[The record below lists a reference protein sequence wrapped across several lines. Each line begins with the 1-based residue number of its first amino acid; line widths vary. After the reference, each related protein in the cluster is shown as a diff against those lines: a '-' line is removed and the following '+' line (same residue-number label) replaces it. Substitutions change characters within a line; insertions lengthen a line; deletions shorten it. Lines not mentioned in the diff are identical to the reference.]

1 MGSFSLNYL
10 LRRLL
15 VFFLTVWVAAT
26 LIFIIPRL
34 APGDPIQ
41 AMIARMTQF
50 EGYVENADLIIEAW
64 RKRFGLDD
72 PIYVQYMRFLGNT
85 LRLDLGYSMANF
97 PATVYELVGRA
108 LPWTI
113 GLVGIATFIFFT
125 VGNLCGALL
134 AWYRTPKWLKVMI
147 PISMTFTSVPPALF
161 SLLLV
166 YIFGF
171 LIKINDKPLFPQVGA
186 YARGTTP
193 EFTLEFFGSVLYHGF
208 LPAMSIVLVT
218 FGFWALGMRG
228 MMVTIEGEDYMI
240 LAQAKGLKPFYV
252 LYRYMIRN
260 AILPQMT
267 ALAVSIGT
275 LINGSVLVEIM
286 FVYNGMGSLIY
297 SGIANQDFGLIQGTS
312 FILIVSSALAVLI
325 IDLTYPLID
334 PRISLE
340 GR

>member
-10 LRRLL
+10 LRRIL
-15 VFFLTVWVAAT
+15 VFFLTIWAAAT
-26 LIFIIPRL
+26 VIFIIPRL
-34 APGDPIQ
+34 APGDPIG
-41 AMIARMTQF
+41 AMIARMSQQ

-64 RKRFGLDD
+64 RERFGLDD
-72 PIYVQYMRFLGNT
+72 PLYVQYFRFVGNT
-85 LRLDLGYSMANF
+85 LRLDLGYSLGNF
-97 PATVYELVGRA
+97 PATVTELVGRA

-134 AWYRTPKWLKVMI
+134 AWKRSPKLLKVMI

-166 YIFGF
+166 YIFAF
-171 LIKINDKPLFPQVGA
+171 KLPFFPIVGA
-186 YARGTTP
+186 YGRGMVP
-193 EFTLEFFGSVLYHGF
+193 ELTLEFFGSVLYHGF

-275 LINGSVLVEIM
+275 LINGAVLVEIM
-286 FVYNGMGSLIY
+286 FTYNGMGSLIY

-312 FILIVSSALAVLI
+312 FILIVTSALAVLI

>member
-1 MGSFSLNYL
+1 MAGLSLNYL
-10 LRRLL
+10 LRRLM
-15 VFFLTVWVAAT
+15 VFFLTIWVAAT
-26 LIFIIPRL
+26 VIFIIPRL
-34 APGDPIQ
+34 APGDPIG
-41 AMIARMTQF
+41 AMIARMSQT
-50 EGYVENADLIIEAW
+50 EGFVENADIIIEAW

-72 PIYVQYMRFLGNT
+72 PLHVQYLRFLGNT
-85 LRLDLGYSMANF
+85 LRLDLGYSLANF
-97 PATVYELVGRA
+97 PATVSELVGRA

-113 GLVGIATFIFFT
+113 GLVGIATVIFFT

-134 AWYRTPKWLKVMI
+134 AWRKTPKLLKVMI

-171 LIKINDKPLFPQVGA
+171 RIPIFPLVGA
-186 YARGTTP
+186 YGRGMVP
-193 EFTLEFFGSVLYHGF
+193 EFTAEFIGSVLYHGF

-286 FVYNGMGSLIY
+286 FTYNGMGSLIY
-297 SGIANQDFGLIQGTS
+297 SGIRNQDFGLIQGTS
-312 FILIVSSALAVLI
+312 FILIVTSALAVLI
-325 IDLTYPLID
+325 IDLLI
-334 PRISLE
+334 R
-340 GR
+340 

>member
-1 MGSFSLNYL
+1 MGGISLNYL
-10 LRRLL
+10 VRRLL
-15 VFFLTVWVAAT
+15 VFFLTLWVAAT

-34 APGDPIQ
+34 APGDPISAMVARLSYQ
-41 AMIARMTQF
+41 AGF
-50 EGYVENADLIIEAW
+50 VENADLIIEGW
-64 RKRFGLDD
+64 KERFGLND
-72 PIYVQYMRFLGNT
+72 PVYVQYVRYLGNL
-85 LRLDLGYSMANF
+85 LRFDMGYAMARF
-97 PATVYELVGRA
+97 PSEVSQLVGRA

-113 GLVGIATFIFFT
+113 GLVGVATLIFFT

-134 AWYRTPKWLKVMI
+134 AWRKTPKLVKVMI
-147 PISMTFTSVPPALF
+147 PMSMMFTSIPPLLAG
-161 SLLLV
+161 LLLV

-171 LIKINDKPLFPQVGA
+171 LIPIFPQGYA
-186 YARGTTP
+186 YHPSQRP
-193 EFTLEFFGSVLYHGF
+193 ELTLEFIANVLHHGF

-218 FGFWALGMRG
+218 FGYWALGMRG

-260 AILPQMT
+260 AMLPQMT

-275 LINGSVLVEIM
+275 LVGGSVLVEVI
-286 FVYNGMGSLIY
+286 FNYNGMGTLIFTA
-297 SGIANQDFGLIQGTS
+297 IREQDFNLIQGTS
-312 FILIVSSALAVLI
+312 FILILTSALAVLI
-325 IDLTYPLID
+325 IDLSYPLID

>member
-1 MGSFSLNYL
+1 MGNISLSYV

-15 VFFLTVWVAAT
+15 VFFLTIWVAAT

-34 APGDPIQ
+34 APGDPIG
-41 AMIARMTQF
+41 AMIARMSQQ

-72 PIYVQYMRFLGNT
+72 PLHVQYLRYLGNT
-85 LRLDLGYSMANF
+85 LRLDLGYSLGNF

-113 GLVGIATFIFFT
+113 GLVGIATLIFFT

-134 AWYRTPKWLKVMI
+134 AWKRTPKLVRFLI
-147 PISMTFTSVPPALF
+147 PISMSFTSVPPALF

-171 LIKINDKPLFPQVGA
+171 LIPIFPQVGA
-186 YARGTTP
+186 YGRGMSP
-193 EFTLEFFGSVLYHGF
+193 GLTLEFAGSVLYHGF

-275 LINGSVLVEIM
+275 LVNGAVLVEIM

-297 SGIANQDFGLIQGTS
+297 SGISNQDFGLIQGTS
-312 FILIVSSALAVLI
+312 FILIVTSALAVLI

>member
-15 VFFLTVWVAAT
+15 VFFLTIWVAAT

-34 APGDPIQ
+34 APGDPIG
-41 AMIARMTQF
+41 AMIARMSRQ
-50 EGYVENADLIIEAW
+50 EGFVENADLIIEAW

-72 PIYVQYMRFLGNT
+72 PLHVQYLRFLGNT
-85 LRLDLGYSMANF
+85 VRLDLGYSLANF
-97 PATVYELVGRA
+97 PSKVSDLVARR

-113 GLVGIATFIFFT
+113 GLVGIATVIFFT

-134 AWYRTPKWLKVMI
+134 AWKRTPKLLKVLI

-171 LIKINDKPLFPQVGA
+171 LLPIFPQANA
-186 YARGTTP
+186 YGRGMIP
-193 EFTLEFFGSVLYHGF
+193 EFSLEFFGSVLYHGF

-286 FVYNGMGSLIY
+286 FTYNGMGSLIY
-297 SGIANQDFGLIQGTS
+297 DGIANQDFGLIQGTS
-312 FILIVSSALAVLI
+312 FILIVTSALAVLI

>member
-1 MGSFSLNYL
+1 MGGISLNYL
-10 LRRLL
+10 ARRLL
-15 VFFLTVWVAAT
+15 VFALTVWVAAT

-34 APGDPIQ
+34 APGDPIS
-41 AMIARMTQF
+41 AMIARMSQF
-50 EGYVENADLIIEAW
+50 EGFVENADLIIESW

-72 PIYVQYMRFLGNT
+72 PIHVQYLRYLGNT
-85 LRLDLGYSMANF
+85 LRLDLGYSMGNF
-97 PATVYELVGRA
+97 PSTVYELIARR

-113 GLVGIATFIFFT
+113 GLVGLSTVIFFT

-134 AWYRTPKWLKVMI
+134 AWYRTPRWLKVMI

-171 LIKINDKPLFPQVGA
+171 LLPIFPQVGA
-186 YARGTTP
+186 YGRGMVPSLTP
-193 EFTLEFFGSVLYHGF
+193 EFFGSVLHHGF

-297 SGIANQDFGLIQGTS
+297 EGINTQDFGLIQGTS
-312 FILIVSSALAVLI
+312 FILIVTSALAVLI
-325 IDLTYPLID
+325 IDLVYPLID

>member
-34 APGDPIQ
+34 APGDPIG
-41 AMIARMTQF
+41 AMIARMSRQ
-50 EGYVENADLIIEAW
+50 EGFVENADLIIEAW

-72 PIYVQYMRFLGNT
+72 PLHVQYLRYLGNT
-85 LRLDLGYSMANF
+85 VRLDLGYSLANF
-97 PATVYELVGRA
+97 PSKVSDLVARR

-113 GLVGIATFIFFT
+113 GLVGISTVIFFT

-134 AWYRTPKWLKVMI
+134 AWYKTPKLLKVMI
-147 PISMTFTSVPPALF
+147 PVSMTFTSVPPALF

-171 LIKINDKPLFPQVGA
+171 LLPIFPQANA
-186 YARGTTP
+186 YGRGMIP
-193 EFTLEFFGSVLYHGF
+193 EFSLEFFGSVLHHGF

-286 FVYNGMGSLIY
+286 FTYNGMGSLIY
-297 SGIANQDFGLIQGTS
+297 DGIANQDFGLIQGTS
-312 FILIVSSALAVLI
+312 FILIVTSALAVLI